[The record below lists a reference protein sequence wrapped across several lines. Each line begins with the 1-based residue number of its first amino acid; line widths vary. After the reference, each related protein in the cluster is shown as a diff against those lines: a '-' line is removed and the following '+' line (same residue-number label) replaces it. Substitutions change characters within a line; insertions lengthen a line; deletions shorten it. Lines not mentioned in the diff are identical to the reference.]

1 MKVVAIDPGQE
12 TGVVSAVYIPEES
25 RVSVLAREQI
35 VGGYPGLRGAL
46 EEYEIWADHAVCEK
60 FSPLPTARAYRLAE
74 LEPIRIEGAV
84 EDRFGPQRV
93 TFQRT
98 SALTIA
104 GSHGNPAA
112 NKKAADDYLRDCG
125 LWTTGKVV
133 GRRDAN
139 DVNAAM
145 KHLVAYGRANNWPD
159 PHDWKMD

>member
-1 MKVVAIDPGQE
+1 MAIDPGQE
-12 TGVVSAVYIPEES
+12 TGIVEAEVDGG
-25 RVSVLAREQI
+25 SVLVQARHQL
-35 VGGYPGLRGAL
+35 VGGLDGVV
-46 EEYEIWADHAVCEK
+46 EYLWELYHGNWEARIVCEK
-60 FSPLPTARAYRLAE
+60 FSPLPTARAYRLNE
-74 LEPIRIEGAV
+74 LEPIRIEGAI
-84 EDRFGPQRV
+84 EAMFGLDLV

-145 KHLVAYGRANNWPD
+145 KHLVAYGRANSWPD
-159 PHDWKMD
+159 PHDWKMA